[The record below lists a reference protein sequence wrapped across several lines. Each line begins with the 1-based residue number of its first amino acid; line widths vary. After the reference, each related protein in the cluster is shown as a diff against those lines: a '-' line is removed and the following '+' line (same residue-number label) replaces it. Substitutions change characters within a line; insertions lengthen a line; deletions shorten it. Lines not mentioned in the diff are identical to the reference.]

1 MADFTITNLLP
12 FWILGVPLAI
22 AVISWARMPRQNQ
35 LAPVDRRGR
44 DRDYGSNDPQRPAV

>member
-1 MADFTITNLLP
+1 MTSFIITNLLP
-12 FWILGVPLAI
+12 FWILGVPLVI
-22 AVISWARMPRQNQ
+22 ALASWARMPRQSQ